1 MECEAI
7 VRYTFI
13 YRFQIDHDNIRK
25 GSAVFARIE
34 PYLRTTNVGLPALVA
49 SSTSSNEDLE
59 QLNTTSNQN
68 ILGGELPQN
77 QWIEQTVTVDKKRKE
92 SFLY

>member
-1 MECEAI
+1 M
-7 VRYTFI
+7 
-13 YRFQIDHDNIRK
+13 
-25 GSAVFARIE
+25 
-34 PYLRTTNVGLPALVA
+34 GLPALVA
-49 SSTSSNEDLE
+49 SSTSSNGDLE